1 VTSLHLAFSVWN
13 HGAGVFCYQSQQSM
27 LGRKRFFFYR
37 LAVAAGCTMRV
48 PVRPNDRIRD
58 GRMQPVSVTLVDRG
72 SMRKLN
78 SPGRTSCAP
87 TTAPGRFFAQES
99 VWRLAG
105 PERQPNCS
113 FSTIGFLANESA
125 ARHRLHSR
133 TKTNNFEKS
142 KSENPSTRCNTC
154 DKCLRC
160 TPVTYLLQ
168 ACVSYR

>member
-1 VTSLHLAFSVWN
+1 VKQNGQSPSGIFRSGTTARGVLLPELAER
-13 HGAGVFCYQSQQSM
+13 AR
-27 LGRKRFFFYR
+27 RKLFFFYG

-78 SPGRTSCAP
+78 SLGWTSCAP

-113 FSTIGFLANESA
+113 FFHNWLLGKRICGSTQVALKRQKQIISNSQNQKILPRSA
-125 ARHRLHSR
+125 IPAI
-133 TKTNNFEKS
+133 
-142 KSENPSTRCNTC
+142 
-154 DKCLRC
+154 
-160 TPVTYLLQ
+160 Y
-168 ACVSYR
+168 A